1 MRNLFVPFVM
11 VLAMVLL
18 TSPAQAD
25 PPCKGCE
32 NTEMVSPTDAATG
45 IVAPMLPQGETDE
58 IQPFKDHSWGG
69 DPDDPTYGSWLDLI
83 MCLAYWS
90 PDCDV
95 YYHQT
100 IWCD

>member
-1 MRNLFVPFVM
+1 MLKKLVCVTVVTLVATLM
-11 VLAMVLL
+11 VLPVQAEEVWIPCSDCEENAL
-18 TSPAQAD
+18 TTIA
-25 PPCKGCE
+25 
-32 NTEMVSPTDAATG
+32 
-45 IVAPMLPQGETDE
+45 LPQGETE
-58 IQPFKDHSWGG
+58 GIQPLEDHTWGG
-69 DPDDPTYGSWLDLI
+69 DPDDDVDGSWLDLI